1 MKIIR
6 NYKIWMLAALTAFI
20 VTSCDK
26 DYLDITPTDRVS
38 DVSILSDSTLFKA
51 YVINRYLGVRLT
63 NKEGEGTPPGFGR
76 GFEYG
81 MWSSLTDESIYNNDD
96 DTWLIQQ
103 GLLSP
108 ENTGIAGTFWKR
120 SYRSIREVNYALNH
134 IEDVEMSA
142 SGKKLLKAE
151 LRFIRAFRYQDLIRN
166 YGEVVLVGDN
176 VPELGDDFTEGSFF
190 KRSPIADGINYVVS
204 ELDAIAPDLPREHST
219 SWELGRATKGAA
231 LALKSRLLLYA
242 ASPLY
247 TGGTSDAQKW
257 DEAAKAAQDVIDMGL
272 YSLYPDYGELFL
284 EEGATS
290 ETIFARYYNLSAL
303 HTHLEIANGPN
314 GYGGWGGNLPLQNL
328 VDDYEMAD
336 GSTFSWDN
344 PAMAQAPYQNRDPR
358 FYETI
363 LYNGAS
369 YRGRE
374 VETFVPGGLDS
385 KDGPDNWNTS
395 KTGYYLKKFI
405 NEDLP
410 IRNPWGVAGTQN
422 WIYFRY
428 AEILLNYAEA
438 KNEASGPDQS
448 VYDAINSIRT
458 RAGMPLLPEG
468 LDQNQMRAR
477 IRHERRIELAFE
489 EHRYYDVR
497 RWKIAEQTENEAA
510 QGISITKSDSGD
522 FTYNIIT
529 ALEGKRFE
537 EQHYWLPIPRE
548 EILASDNKLE
558 QNPYY

>member
-1 MKIIR
+1 MKTI
-6 NYKIWMLAALTAFI
+6 NKYKVWIFTALTAFL
-20 VTSCDK
+20 VVSCEK
-26 DYLDITPTDRVS
+26 DYLEITPTDRVS

-76 GFEYG
+76 GFEYA

-120 SYRSIREVNYALNH
+120 SYRSIREVNYALIH
-134 IEDVEMSA
+134 LDELQMSEG
-142 SGKKLLKAE
+142 GKKLLRAE
-151 LRFIRAFRYQDLIRN
+151 LRFIRAFRYHDLIRN

-190 KRSPIADGINYVVS
+190 DRRPIQEGIDYVIG
-204 ELDAIAPDLPREHST
+204 ELNALAPDLPIQNSS
-219 SWELGRATKGAA
+219 SWELGRATRGAA

-247 TGGTSDAQKW
+247 TGGSSDTQKW
-257 DEAAKAAQDVIDMGL
+257 EQAAQAAKDVMDLGQ
-272 YSLYPDYGELFL
+272 YSLYPDYGDLFL
-284 EEGATS
+284 EEGSTS

-336 GSTFSWDN
+336 GRSFSWSN
-344 PAMAQAPYQNRDPR
+344 PEMAEAPYENRDPR

-363 LYNGAS
+363 LYNGAQ
-369 YRGRE
+369 YRDRAI
-374 VETFVPGGLDS
+374 ETFTPGGLDS

-405 NEDLP
+405 NEELP

-438 KNEASGPDQS
+438 KNEAGGPDQS
-448 VYDAINSIRT
+448 VYDAINSIRQ
-458 RAGMPLLPEG
+458 RAGMPDLPSG
-468 LDQNQMRAR
+468 LSQTQMREA

-489 EHRYYDVR
+489 EHRFYDVR
-497 RWKIAEQTENEAA
+497 RWMIAEQTENQPA
-510 QGISITKSDSGD
+510 QGISITKESSGEYSYEI
-522 FTYNIIT
+522 TT
-529 ALEGKRFE
+529 ALSGKSFE

-558 QNPYY
+558 QNPNY

>member
-1 MKIIR
+1 MKTIL
-6 NYKIWMLAALTAFI
+6 NYKIWMLVALTSF
-20 VTSCDK
+20 VFVGCEK

-134 IEDVEMSA
+134 LVELEMSA
-142 SGKKLLKAE
+142 SGKKLLTAE
-151 LRFIRAFRYQDLIRN
+151 LRFIRAFRYHDLIRN

-190 KRSPIADGINYVVS
+190 DRSPIQEGIDYVVS
-204 ELDAIAPDLPREHST
+204 ELDALAPNLPRENSS
-219 SWELGRATKGAA
+219 SWELGRATRGAA

-247 TGGTSDAQKW
+247 TGGTSDTQKW
-257 DEAAKAAQDVIDMGL
+257 DEAAQAAQDVIDMGL

-284 EEGATS
+284 EEGSTS

-344 PAMAQAPYQNRDPR
+344 PEMAEAPYENRDPR
-358 FYETI
+358 FYQTI
-363 LYNGAS
+363 LYNGAT
-369 YRGRE
+369 YRDRQI
-374 VETFVPGGLDS
+374 ETFVPGGLDS

-405 NEDLP
+405 NEELP

-448 VYDAINSIRT
+448 VYDAVNSIRS
-458 RAGMPLLPEG
+458 RVGMPSLPEG
-468 LDQNQMRAR
+468 LDQIQMRDR

-489 EHRYYDVR
+489 EHRFYDVR

-510 QGISITKSDSGD
+510 QGISITKSESGT
-522 FTYNIIT
+522 FTYDIIT
-529 ALEGKRFE
+529 ALNGKRFE

-558 QNPYY
+558 QNPHY